1 MFRACNEFCTVLSCT
16 FLNTFTLQTCFC
28 LSARLYLIVSHH
40 CSVQFI
46 PSSRLFD
53 RTPKE
58 LFFFFCYFRLANN
71 ANGCFGCLC
80 CSFWTSS
87 SMNADLNVFNTCLY
101 IHLCIYQT
109 LLSKATYSAFMLYI
123 FLSVHVHQDF
133 LTINGAA
140 LMWTLQNVLRGYRHF
155 LARPVGSRE
164 NSCHEISSHP

>member
-1 MFRACNEFCTVLSCT
+1 MQCYSLSLLVFRNEFCTVLSCKIC
-16 FLNTFTLQTCFC
+16 NTFMLQTCFC

-58 LFFFFCYFRLANN
+58 LFFLLLLFSVGKHSVHPYSPVLLLFKCLSHRNN
-71 ANGCFGCLC
+71 DKDCLC

-87 SMNADLNVFNTCLY
+87 SMNADLNVFKTCLY
-101 IHLCIYQT
+101 IHLCIYQM

-123 FLSVHVHQDF
+123 FLSVHVNQDRNF

-140 LMWTLQNVLRGYRHF
+140 LM
-155 LARPVGSRE
+155 
-164 NSCHEISSHP
+164 